1 MAFLDRIAS
10 APISW
15 GICEVPGWGR
25 MLPTDRVLTEMRG
38 LGIPATEYGAPGF
51 LPEDAAG
58 IRSVLGEHD
67 LSLLGGF
74 TPLVLHDPAR
84 REQEL
89 GRVRA
94 TAALFGAAGAS
105 TFVSCPV
112 MDEDWSL
119 PRPLDREEHDHLV
132 RMLGEVDT
140 ICADHGLRQV
150 LHPHLQTVVE
160 TSSDVHRVLDDCDVA
175 WCLDTGHLAIGGT
188 DPVDFARQAAD
199 RVGHVH
205 LKDVR
210 MDLVPRMLDRSTSIM
225 EGVQAG
231 LFPPLG
237 QGDLDLAEVVLTL
250 ERVGYEGWYVIEQD
264 TAITGSLPADG
275 DGPVADVATS
285 MRFLRDVVAPR
296 LEQAG

>member
-1 MAFLDRIAS
+1 MAFVDRIAS

-15 GICEVPGWGR
+15 GICEVPGWGQ
-25 MLPTDRVLTEMRG
+25 MLPTERVLTEMTD
-38 LGIPATEYGAPGF
+38 LGISATEYGAPGF
-51 LPEDAAG
+51 LPSEPTA
-58 IRSVLGEHD
+58 IRGVLDGHGM
-67 LSLLGGF
+67 SLIGGF

-84 REQEL
+84 REGEL
-89 GRVRA
+89 ARVREVA
-94 TAALFGAAGAS
+94 ELFGRSGAS

-112 MDEDWSL
+112 MDDDWSV
-119 PRPLDREEHDHLV
+119 PRLLDREEHAHLV
-132 RMLGEVDT
+132 RMLAEVDT
-140 ICADHGLRQV
+140 ICEDHGLRQV

-160 TSSDVHRVLDDCDVA
+160 TRHDVERLLQDCDVD

-188 DPVDFARQAAD
+188 DPVEFARQASD

-237 QGDLDLAEVVLTL
+237 QGDLALADVVLIL
-250 ERVGYEGWYVIEQD
+250 ERAGYQGWYIIEQD
-264 TAITGSLPADG
+264 TAITGEMPAAG
-275 DGPVADVATS
+275 EGPVTGVQAS
-285 MRFLRDVVAPR
+285 MRYLHDVVAPQ
-296 LEQAG
+296 LEQDA

>member
-1 MAFLDRIAS
+1 MSFLDRIAS

-25 MLPTDRVLTEMRG
+25 MLPTDRVLSEMTE
-38 LGIPATEYGAPGF
+38 LGITATEYGAPGF
-51 LPEDAAG
+51 LPVDPEG
-58 IRSVLGEHD
+58 IRAVLDGHGM
-67 LSLLGGF
+67 SLLGGF

-84 REQEL
+84 REDAL
-89 GRVRA
+89 AHTRAVADLFSRARA
-94 TAALFGAAGAS
+94 T

-112 MDEDWSL
+112 MDDGWSV
-119 PRPLDREEHDHLV
+119 PRTLDRDEHRHLV
-132 RMLGEVDT
+132 RMLGEVDA
-140 ICADHGLRQV
+140 ICADAGLRQV

-160 TSSDVHRVLDDCDVA
+160 TSADVHRVLDDCDVA

-188 DPVDFARQAAD
+188 DPVEFARQAAD

-225 EGVQAG
+225 EGVQEG

-237 QGDLDLAEVVLTL
+237 QGDLALADVVVTL
-250 ERVGYEGWYVIEQD
+250 ERAGYEGWYVIEQD
-264 TAITGSLPADG
+264 TAITTDLPAEG
-275 DGPVADVATS
+275 QGPVNDVRDS
-285 MRFLRDVVAPR
+285 MRYLRETVAP
-296 LEQAG
+296 LVEQGT